1 MMANVPMTN
10 VSTVNIVVNSDYS
23 KCPGN
28 TDHGKKIIKCA
39 CSAYLK
45 CGAKEII
52 NSFIRS
58 LYTSNM
64 HVLFTENGI
73 NTICNT
79 IFRTEEGQAT
89 LVEFLTMFWMEI
101 SACGLAD
108 DTTLSSS
115 LINFIGN
122 GAYYM
127 HQKLSED
134 LYSTNELIKESTNPF
149 LLCILY
155 LKFESCNLTCILNE
169 NKING
174 AGNE

>member
-1 MMANVPMTN
+1 MTNVPMTN
-10 VSTVNIVVNSDYS
+10 VSTINVIVNSEYS

-28 TDHGKKIIKCA
+28 TEHGKKIIKCA

-52 NSFIRS
+52 NSFIKN
-58 LYTSNM
+58 LYTSNI
-64 HVLFTENGI
+64 HVLFTENGM
-73 NTICNT
+73 NTIRNI
-79 IFRTEEGQAT
+79 IFKTEESQAT

-101 SACGLAD
+101 SACGLAT

-115 LINFIGN
+115 IINFLGN
-122 GAYYM
+122 GTQCM
-127 HQKLSED
+127 HQQLSED
-134 LYSTNELIKESTNPF
+134 LYSTNELIKGSANPF